1 MARRLDLGDLDAPL
15 AALVERQQGLVR
27 RAQLREHGMDRH
39 HVAARVASGLW
50 QLVAPEVVSTDNGRL
65 DRSQLLWRAV
75 LHAPGPAW
83 VGHLSSLEEH
93 GLTGWRRDQVHL
105 LIPRF
110 RLAPLAGVVIHQSD
124 RVPAEAPDLAAG
136 LPLAPPARAALDA
149 ACSLPHP
156 TLAGGL
162 IVATVQQR
170 LATVAAIEVEVQ
182 AAGRVRNKVAIV
194 AALRSAGDG
203 AESMSEADVEP
214 LVRRA
219 GLPSPRRQV
228 VIAGRRRDLAI
239 DLPDG
244 SVLILEIDGPHHD
257 DPRQRWIDVQRD
269 AELIA
274 LGYVVLRLPAYV
286 LRADPG
292 RVVEQLV
299 AIRRHAEARAR
310 SVGAER
316 GVQTAH
322 DAHRLRGQV
331 GGC

>member
-1 MARRLDLGDLDAPL
+1 
-15 AALVERQQGLVR
+15 
-27 RAQLREHGMDRH
+27 MDRH
-39 HVAARVASGLW
+39 HVAARVASGRW
-50 QLVAPEVVSTDNGRL
+50 QLVAPEVVSMDNGRL
-65 DRSQLLWRAV
+65 DRSQQMWRAV

-83 VGHLSSLEEH
+83 VGHLTSLEEH
-93 GLTGWRRDQVHL
+93 GLTGWKRDPVHL
-105 LIPRF
+105 LVARS
-110 RLAPLAGVVIHQSD
+110 RLAPLSGVVIHQSD

-136 LPLAPPARAALDA
+136 LPLVPAARAALDA
-149 ACSLPHP
+149 ASSLPHP
-156 TLAGGL
+156 RLAGGL
-162 IVATVQQR
+162 IIATVQQR
-170 LATVAAIEVEVQ
+170 VATVAELEVEVA

-194 AALRSAGDG
+194 AALRSAGAG

-219 GLPSPRRQV
+219 GLPAPRRQV

-244 SVLILEIDGPHHD
+244 TVLVLEIDGPHHD
-257 DPRQRWIDVQRD
+257 DPRQRWIDAQRD
-269 AELIA
+269 AELLA

-286 LRADPG
+286 VRTDPR

-316 GVQTAH
+316 GLERA
-322 DAHRLRGQV
+322 
-331 GGC
+331 